1 MLVSHLGAQISITA
15 EAGGVQMPCRINQDL
30 NVFRVFFLHPGHA
43 VGFALP
49 VGKACMC
56 HSDPS
61 PASPA
66 YFGMAYF
73 WIAAQVTCL
82 GKAALL
88 TMAAAL
94 LGG

>member
-1 MLVSHLGAQISITA
+1 MFVSRLNAQIILTA
-15 EAGGVQMPCRINQDL
+15 EPGEVWMPCRINQDL
-30 NVFRVFFLHPGHA
+30 NLFGFFVHPGHA
-43 VGFALP
+43 VGFALL

-61 PASPA
+61 PASSA
-66 YFGMAYF
+66 YFGLAYF
-73 WIAAQVTCL
+73 WLAAQVTCL

-88 TMAAAL
+88 AMAAAL